1 MRLLPHDKKFFELFV
16 DMSDALIDGAKLL
29 EQILSKPGELNGRLA
44 TLKEIEHRGDDI
56 THSVMVRLHQTFIT
70 PLDRE
75 DIHALVS
82 ALDDVL
88 DFIYAAGERLM
99 MYKIPQPP
107 PAAAQMAAIILH
119 QAEQLRGA
127 VGALDRH
134 DFVMNCC
141 VEINR
146 LENEADT
153 ITRRALAEL
162 FDKEVNPITL
172 IKLKEL
178 YETLE
183 MSTDKAE
190 DAADVLQ
197 TIVLKNS

>member
-1 MRLLPHDKKFFELFV
+1 MRLLPQDRTFF
-16 DMSDALIDGAKLL
+16 DMFASMADALVDGAKLL
-29 EQILSKPGELNGRLA
+29 EEILSKPGELNGRIA
-44 TLKEIEHRGDDI
+44 KLKEIEHRGDDI
-56 THSVMVRLHQTFIT
+56 IHAVMVRLNKTFIT

-88 DFIYAAGERLM
+88 DFIYGAGERLM

-107 PAAAQMAAIILH
+107 VAAAQLAALILH
-119 QAEQLRGA
+119 QTEQLRGA
-127 VGALDRH
+127 VNALDRH
-134 DFVMNCC
+134 EYVLNCC

-146 LENEADT
+146 LENEADA
-153 ITRRALAEL
+153 ITRAALAEL
-162 FDKEVNPITL
+162 FDKETNPITL